1 MEEFQ
6 NYIESA
12 ERNLKVA
19 EHILRVSYPTL
30 QDPKIL
36 LAACENI
43 FLAFSNSMSAAVYYE
58 RRFKRIPPF
67 AETFAGKLESFSR
80 RIVPRYNIPRE
91 TINSLEEL
99 RDLLI
104 KHEQSPVEFRKKE
117 SLVICDDSYK
127 YETLT
132 AERLDTYLAQ
142 AQQFYERMHEL
153 VVRHANLF
161 KR

>member
-6 NYIESA
+6 EYIEKA
-12 ERNLKVA
+12 QRNIEVA
-19 EHILRVSYPTL
+19 EHVLRVSYPTL

-43 FLAFSNSMSAAVYYE
+43 FLAFSNAMSASVSYE
-58 RRFKRIPPF
+58 RRFKRIPPY
-67 AETFAGKLESFSR
+67 AENFAGKLESFSK
-80 RIVPRYNIPRE
+80 RIVPRYNVPRE
-91 TINSLEEL
+91 TIVSLEEL

-104 KHEQSPVEFRKKE
+104 KHEMSPVEFRKKE
-117 SLVICDDSYK
+117 SLVICDDAYQ

-132 AERLDTYLAQ
+132 AERLEIYLTQ
-142 AQQFYERMHEL
+142 AQQFYERMHQL
-153 VVRHANLF
+153 VARHANLF